1 MVMLAVDTSSAA
13 TSIALLDGDVLIAHE
28 VHVDARSHAEVLAV
42 MVERALATAGHPQ
55 VTAVACGVGPGAYTG
70 LRVGVSSAQAYALG
84 WDVPVYGVCSLDA
97 MARAASDAVAGSFA
111 CAIDA
116 RRREIYWAQY
126 DSSGSRVQGPFVTAP
141 DDIDGSVRELPWFGD
156 IATGYPEQLHS
167 EGADTVPY
175 PDARDIGRFALHH
188 LELGESMDLTPIE
201 LSAHGHDHGSTA
213 AALSGHSLLRPVP
226 LYVRRPDAVEPS

>member
-1 MVMLAVDTSSAA
+1 M
-13 TSIALLDGDVLIAHE
+13 
-28 VHVDARSHAEVLAV
+28 
-42 MVERALATAGHPQ
+42 
-55 VTAVACGVGPGAYTG
+55 
-70 LRVGVSSAQAYALG
+70 
-84 WDVPVYGVCSLDA
+84 
-97 MARAASDAVAGSFA
+97 
-111 CAIDA
+111 
-116 RRREIYWAQY
+116 
-126 DSSGSRVQGPFVTAP
+126 QGPFVTAP